1 MYRDNFNPSIVD
13 TTGRVRGQA
22 QELAPRLLAHLLP
35 GPPMSS
41 NYGTQALLNDQA
53 IAKREGGFGLQSAR
67 LSVGKGKIITLA
79 HIAGALAKMLP
90 KHYR

>member
-1 MYRDNFNPSIVD
+1 
-13 TTGRVRGQA
+13 
-22 QELAPRLLAHLLP
+22 
-35 GPPMSS
+35 MSS